1 MKHRKSILVVFLLTA
16 AMLMSVGYAAL
27 SETLTIS
34 GQANFTTTAADNQF
48 KDDVYFTAATP
59 ASNKDTATILSDNNR
74 ASFTCN
80 SVTLKGETA
89 TFTFEITNES
99 LHAANVKIASI
110 SVKDLIADGEDSNED
125 NDEVF
130 GVTTN
135 VPAEGIALPAAT
147 DSENFGTCEF
157 TVTVELNGIQEK
169 DPTVAVTGI
178 FDIFINAS
186 TVD

>member
-48 KDDVYFTAATP
+48 KDDVYFSGAQP
-59 ASNKDTATILSDNNR
+59 LSNKDTATILSDNNR

-89 TFTFEITNES
+89 SFTFKITNES
-99 LHAANVKIASI
+99 LHNANVKIASI
-110 SVKDLIADGEDSNED
+110 SIKDLIADGTDTNED
-125 NDEVF
+125 DDGVF
-130 GVTTN
+130 LVTTN
-135 VPAEGIALPAAT
+135 VPAEGIELPAAT
-147 DSENFGTCEF
+147 DSENFGMCEF

-178 FDIFINAS
+178 FDIFVNIS
-186 TVD
+186 TAE